1 MTRTLNIA
9 GRLHTIADDGVL
21 ISSDELLDERK
32 NKKQN
37 VVNADVDSA
46 LADRYTK
53 SEVYTKQEVNNL
65 VSPNQN
71 YVTVAEFTDLPI
83 SGATDTIYR
92 VSSWDGSL
100 STPAVDVTKYSEY
113 AWDDTGYVFLC
124 VKTQIGEV
132 YDISAANSGA
142 KYADLSSALGVDGGN
157 VPSEIRRGGMS
168 VKFVQSSGNKYV
180 QYRLMSNSFNTA
192 LANWQGVDDG
202 PTSGSDNLVKSG
214 GVANKLAELESVTF
228 NVENSEYISVVVDA
242 NGRCVK
248 GITKDGSI
256 HIFSD
261 LSFKGNKEYGEDN
274 RFFIKYVCD
283 KDGKILEGIDKKG
296 NKILYT
302 NVNVER
308 EFMLKGKKISDI
320 TQNHIYHIGKGSD
333 YKYTTLREG
342 IAEATRYERS
352 IVYVHEGTYD
362 LIEEWRTEVSQRLTY
377 QFGNRLCNGI
387 ELVFLAGSKVVAHA
401 ELSNE
406 VRTNFNPFYIEGSC
420 SIIGLNID
428 VSNVRYCVHDE
439 GLGQFKADIYYKNC
453 VMKNHSDI
461 YIDAE
466 GKPHCFHQCIGGG
479 MGAHTNV
486 HIENCVF
493 DSAVGGD
500 TNTHAVSYHNGIS
513 NYNCEGSVFVSNCY
527 FAGQNSLRAQSYGVS
542 TKMSMMYA
550 NNNSFGNPIECV
562 NENTHKNFDVLEWNN
577 VIRN

>member
-1 MTRTLNIA
+1 MELNNITNTGTWGEQATRLNDNFNKVALGIDTLQSAYQSLSQSAIEAVDTLPQTGEANKIY
-9 GRLHTIADDGVL
+9 RLVGTTSYSDYMYNTDDLTTPILMATYNNAIDNTPTANSANLVTSGGVA
-21 ISSDELLDERK
+21 DELALGAVYDVSAK
-32 NKKQN
+32 NPTAGANNDGKWESI
-37 VVNADVDSA
+37 SA
-46 LADRYTK
+46 LLSDA
-53 SEVYTKQEVNNL
+53 NL
-65 VSPNQN
+65 N
-71 YVTVAEFTDLPI
+71 TIIPI
-83 SGATDTIYR
+83 SVR
-92 VSSWDGSL
+92 
-100 STPAVDVTKYSEY
+100 K
-113 AWDDTGYVFLC
+113 
-124 VKTQIGEV
+124 
-132 YDISAANSGA
+132 
-142 KYADLSSALGVDGGN
+142 
-157 VPSEIRRGGMS
+157 GGMS
-168 VKFVQSSGNKYV
+168 VKFVLSSDNKYM
-180 QYRLMSNSFNTA
+180 QYRLMSDSFNTTVS
-192 LANWQGVDDG
+192 NWQGVDDV
-202 PTSGSDNLVKSG
+202 PTAGSDNLVKSG
-214 GVANKLAELESVTF
+214 GVDDRISKLESVIF
-228 NVENSEYISVVVDA
+228 NVENSEYIAVVVDA
-242 NGRCVK
+242 NDRCVK

-261 LSFKGNKEYGEDN
+261 LSLNGNKEYGEDN
-274 RFFIKYVCD
+274 GFFIKYVCD

-302 NVNVER
+302 NVNVEG
-308 EFMLKGKKISDI
+308 EFMLKGKKVYDI
-320 TQNHIYHIGKGSD
+320 TQNNIYHIGKGSD
-333 YKYTTLREG
+333 YKYTTLREC

-362 LIEEWRTEVSQRLTY
+362 LVEEWRTEVSQRLEY
-377 QFGNRLCNGI
+377 QFGNRLFNGI
-387 ELVFLAGSKVVAHA
+387 KLVFLAGSNVVAHA
-401 ELSNE
+401 ELNDE

-550 NNNSFGNPIECV
+550 NNNSFGNPIECI

>member
-1 MTRTLNIA
+1 MELNNITNTGTWGEQATRLNDNFNKVALGIDTLQSA
-9 GRLHTIADDGVL
+9 YQRLSQSAIEAVDTLPQTGEANKIYRLVGTTSYSDYMYNTDDL
-21 ISSDELLDERK
+21 TTPILMATY
-32 NKKQN
+32 N
-37 VVNADVDSA
+37 NAIENEPTPGS
-46 LADRYTK
+46 
-53 SEVYTKQEVNNL
+53 NNL
-65 VSPNQN
+65 VKSGG
-71 YVTVAEFTDLPI
+71 VAAAI
-83 SGATDTIYR
+83 
-92 VSSWDGSL
+92 
-100 STPAVDVTKYSEY
+100 
-113 AWDDTGYVFLC
+113 VF
-124 VKTQIGEV
+124 
-132 YDISAANSGA
+132 DISAYHATGSTLA
-142 KYADLSSALGVDGGN
+142 TYADLTSALGTNGAN
-157 VPSEIRRGGMS
+157 VPSEVRKGGMS
-168 VKFVQSSGNKYV
+168 IKFVQTSDNKYV
-180 QYRLMSNSFNTA
+180 QYRLMSAAWSTIIA
-192 LANWQGVDDG
+192 DWQ
-202 PTSGSDNLVKSG
+202 
-214 GVANKLAELESVTF
+214 LESVTF
-228 NVENSEYISVVVDA
+228 NVENSEYILVVVDD

-261 LSFKGNKEYGEDN
+261 LSLNGNKEYGEDN
-274 RFFIKYVCD
+274 GFFIKYVCD
-283 KDGKILEGIDKKG
+283 KDGKILEGIDKRG

-302 NVNVER
+302 NVNVEG

-362 LIEEWRTEVSQRLTY
+362 LIEEWRTEVSQRLEY

-401 ELSNE
+401 ELNNE

-466 GKPHCFHQCIGGG
+466 GKPHCFYQCIGGG

-493 DSAVGGD
+493 DSAKGGD
-500 TNTHAVSYHNGIS
+500 TNANAVSYHNGIS

-550 NNNSFGNPIECV
+550 NNNSFGNPIECI